1 MRTIMVVAFLANL
14 LISVWANT
22 VFVANAGQNGAVSI
36 KPTSLMARTAEL
48 PAQEH
53 PAF

>member
-14 LISVWANT
+14 LIAAWANT
-22 VFVANAGQNGAVSI
+22 VFVANAGQTGAVSI
-36 KPTSLMARTAEL
+36 NPTSLMTSTADL
-48 PAQEH
+48 PSQEY

>member
-1 MRTIMVVAFLANL
+1 MRTILVVAFLANL

-22 VFVANAGQNGAVSI
+22 VFVAHAGQNGAVSI
-36 KPTSLMARTAEL
+36 NPASLMARTADL
-48 PAQEH
+48 PAQEY